1 MFAISVLAAQGVDAE
16 AIIAERKAQAAME
29 IDENDAAH
37 NSTVREYE
45 AVHSSSAADG
55 GTAAAVEEG
64 EEGPSK
70 KHRKE

>member
-1 MFAISVLAAQGVDAE
+1 VDAE

-45 AVHSSSAADG
+45 AVHISADGSEAVQSSA
-55 GTAAAVEEG
+55 VG
-64 EEGPSK
+64 EETGGPAK
-70 KHRKE
+70 KHRRE